1 MLSLHPEHVSCYGLK
16 VEEGTPLYEYQN
28 SIFLPTDDTPVDMYL
43 AACEILQE
51 NGYRQ
56 YEISNFA
63 RRGKISRHNMKYW
76 TGMEYI
82 GFGPNASSDFAGKY
96 FTMVGDLKRYIDGI
110 MSGGKVVD
118 EVLEIPVRE
127 RAGDYLMLRLRTN
140 HGICAKEYEKQ
151 YLLPFAPLE
160 AELER
165 CRDRGHAVFEND
177 RWHLTPKGMM
187 ISNSIISDL
196 QLIQERCEPLTKRR
210 M

>member
-1 MLSLHPEHVSCYGLK
+1 
-16 VEEGTPLYEYQN
+16 
-28 SIFLPTDDTPVDMYL
+28 
-43 AACEILQE
+43 
-51 NGYRQ
+51 
-56 YEISNFA
+56 
-63 RRGKISRHNMKYW
+63 
-76 TGMEYI
+76 
-82 GFGPNASSDFAGKY
+82 
-96 FTMVGDLKRYIDGI
+96 MVGDLKRYIDGI

-118 EVLEIPVRE
+118 EVLELPVRE
-127 RAGDYLMLRLRTN
+127 RAGDFLMLRLRTN

-151 YLLPFAPLE
+151 YLLPFGPLE